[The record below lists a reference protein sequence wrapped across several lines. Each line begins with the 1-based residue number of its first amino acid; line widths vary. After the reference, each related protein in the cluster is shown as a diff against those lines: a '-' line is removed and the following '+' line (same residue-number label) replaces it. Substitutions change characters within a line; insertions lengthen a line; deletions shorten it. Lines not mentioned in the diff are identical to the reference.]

1 MSGKND
7 AEDIR
12 SAVREKYRKAAES
25 VSEVF
30 AYPTGREGAEKL
42 GYDSDLI
49 ASAPAALL
57 DTFCG
62 VGCPYSLAGISRG
75 ERVLDIGCGG
85 GFDLFC
91 AARMVGPE
99 GKVFGI
105 DLSEEMI
112 EKARKNLDLAGASNA
127 HTQVGHS
134 ERLPFED
141 DEFDVVISNGALNLS
156 PEKQRTYSEMWRVL
170 RPGGRLQFAD
180 MVLKDD
186 LPAEK
191 MTAEAWSQ

>member
-1 MSGKND
+1 MKDKKD
-7 AEDIR
+7 AEGIR
-12 SAVREKYRKAAES
+12 RAVREKYRKAAES
-25 VSEVF
+25 VSEYF
-30 AYPTGREGAEKL
+30 DYPTGREGAEKL
-42 GYDSDLI
+42 GYDPDLI

-57 DTFCG
+57 ETFCG
-62 VGCPYSLAGISRG
+62 VGCPFSLAGISPG
-75 ERVLDIGCGG
+75 DRVLDIGCGG

-91 AARMVGPE
+91 AARMIANE

-112 EKARKNLDLAGASNA
+112 EKARKNLALAGVSNV

-141 DEFDVVISNGALNLS
+141 DEFDVVISNGVLNLS

-180 MVLKDD
+180 MVLTDD
-186 LPAEK
+186 LPAEEVS
-191 MTAEAWSQ
+191 AEAWSQ